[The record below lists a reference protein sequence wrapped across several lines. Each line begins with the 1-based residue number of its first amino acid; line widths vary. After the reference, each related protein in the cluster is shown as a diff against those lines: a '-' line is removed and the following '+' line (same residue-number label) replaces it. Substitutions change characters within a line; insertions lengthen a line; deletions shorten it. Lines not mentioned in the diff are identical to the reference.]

1 MDKEINRTDN
11 YLDELAVVE
20 DSFREMSVSK
30 TKKKWIR
37 CKEATQIYSMG
48 RTKLTALAKE
58 AGAVCK
64 IDSTMLIDAETFDRF
79 IETFRVR
86 GES

>member
-1 MDKEINRTDN
+1 MDKYGNDFAI
-11 YLDELAVVE
+11 AE
-20 DSFREMSVSK
+20 DSFRETRVPV

-58 AGAVCK
+58 AGAVIK
-64 IDSTMLIDAETFDRF
+64 IDSTMLIDTETFDRF

>member
-1 MDKEINRTDN
+1 MDKEISEMRVSLNDLTM
-11 YLDELAVVE
+11 VE
-20 DSFREMSVSK
+20 DSFKEASVLK
-30 TKKKWIR
+30 AKKKWIR

-64 IDSTMLIDAETFDRF
+64 IDSTMLIDVETFDRF
-79 IETFRVR
+79 IETFRIR